1 MSTKGG
7 RMKFGSCVIFGGAG
21 FIGGHL
27 AHELLEQK
35 IADRIFLADIAPLR
49 SDFPFLNDERVT
61 RVHVDVR
68 EKISSGELP
77 PHADLIVNLAAVHR
91 EPGHK
96 PAEYFETNLLG
107 AENVCAWAGHAGCE
121 RIIFTSSIAPYGP
134 SEEEKSETSLPVPVT
149 AYGSSKLAAE
159 KIHIAWQSAA
169 APTRNLVIVRPGVVF
184 GAGEGGNVTR
194 LVKSLLRG
202 YFFYMGNRQ
211 TRKSGGYVKELVQTM
226 LWATQRQQAG
236 VLLYNF
242 SQYPIPTVQEYAETI
257 QKVAGIRRRV
267 FQAPYALLYP
277 MSWAMDSCARLFG
290 LNQPVNPTR
299 LRKLIRSN
307 NIVPAVLQSE
317 QYQNRFDLESA
328 LRDWKS
334 ERPEDWR

>member
-1 MSTKGG
+1 MIS
-7 RMKFGSCVIFGGAG
+7 ID
-21 FIGGHL
+21 GHHL
-27 AHELLEQK
+27 G
-35 IADRIFLADIAPLR
+35 IADVVSVARGNNPVEIAPEGLENIER
-49 SDFPFLNDERVT
+49 SRAWLESVLATDRPVYGINTGFGIFADR
-61 RVHVDVR
+61 R
-68 EKISSGELP
+68 ISLK
-77 PHADLIVNLAAVHR
+77 D
-91 EPGHK
+91 
-96 PAEYFETNLLG
+96 
-107 AENVCAWAGHAGCE
+107 
-121 RIIFTSSIAPYGP
+121 
-134 SEEEKSETSLPVPVT
+134 
-149 AYGSSKLAAE
+149 SKQL
-159 KIHIAWQSAA
+159 S
-169 APTRNLVIVRPGVVF
+169 RNLILSHAVGTGPALDEEIVR
-184 GAGEGGNVTR
+184 AAM
-194 LVKSLLRG
+194 LVRANTLAKG
-202 YFFYMGNRQ
+202 Y
-211 TRKSGGYVKELVQTM
+211 SGIRRELVQTM